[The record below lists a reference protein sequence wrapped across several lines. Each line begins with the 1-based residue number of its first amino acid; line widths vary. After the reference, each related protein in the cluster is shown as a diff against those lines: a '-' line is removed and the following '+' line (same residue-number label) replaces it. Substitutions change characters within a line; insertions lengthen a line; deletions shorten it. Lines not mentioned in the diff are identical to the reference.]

1 MEMSKLKVP
10 IIAIVIGEGASGGAL
25 GIGICDRMLMLENSW
40 YSVITPEGCASI
52 LWRDAGKAS
61 QAAEALKLTSADL
74 KSMGI
79 CDRIVEEPVGGAHSD
94 PEKMFVILKKV
105 ILEELKSFDNIP
117 VDSLFEDRIK
127 KYDNMGSYT
136 YQE

>member
-1 MEMSKLKVP
+1 MVD
-10 IIAIVIGEGASGGAL
+10 VIQVDEEQIRRALLQPGPGRFEGLVLVA
-25 GIGICDRMLMLENSW
+25 RMFHM
-40 YSVITPEGCASI
+40 A
-52 LWRDAGKAS
+52 RDAWLDKPP
-61 QAAEALKLTSADL
+61 EA
-74 KSMGI
+74 GPV
-79 CDRIVEEPVGGAHSD
+79 VEEPVGGAHSD

-117 VDSLFEDRIK
+117 VDSLFEDRIE